1 MKSLSKYSVLIS
13 TLVLCGLLFIFL
25 SNLRPKFK
33 EVESNYSNRLAVNL
47 SKELSSKELSDI
59 LLSNNY
65 VANQRE
71 ANLIADTITARL
83 YRGLEYPNLYYLQKR
98 AYGKIPALVAD
109 SLNIFRTK
117 LERSKQA
124 LGQNAL
130 LPPIDSMEHSCSLQK
145 GEGSIEVQ
153 LFSDSEFELANAV
166 VFLTE
171 YYYDS
176 LHNAC
181 ADTIA
186 YAKTDSLGVV
196 FFSGLNKDHGY
207 SVIPIKKGFEYGS
220 SKGIRVGKF
229 KKNTTF
235 RFEQLEHRIQMI
247 DNATLKQIKNDG
259 TITVRTPKEY
269 KAEVIKWFV
278 LVILA
283 WWVLA
288 VFLMRRKKYFD
299 PLLIAAAM
307 FLTGLCVIMM
317 FAIQNPL
324 TEELRGAEMA
334 SGVLI
339 GIAIVFALQFVDF
352 IKFYQ
357 GNSKINFDPTI
368 SVLRWLFLP
377 FKQKISPLATVLSGD
392 ARIYKKI
399 GALFLIA
406 LSFPFA
412 ILRSLFLPYRQKVS
426 YLSSILSGDEH
437 LLKKIG
443 AFFLIVLSFP
453 FVIFN
458 VFTVVS
464 KLNKPIL
471 RFIDKLPKG
480 FGWLL
485 LAIILTALLFTPLGK
500 DIGGMTV
507 NLDLKIIPVFQP
519 SEIAKYLI
527 VFFMAAFF
535 TSTADSIIAY
545 SRPNHTKVWNKFKTL
560 AWLLVGLVVIMT
572 IYAVLGDMGPA
583 LIIAVTFILL
593 YSLVKSKVNLDNMP
607 EEEKWERIFTCDFAI
622 LIYGI
627 LSFAL
632 FTYFGYKIGNSMIF
646 SLLWFVVWIGVGL
659 SRNKQ
664 FFETAFFF
672 NLIVFIFIFGG
683 EILTQIPAFENS
695 DTAIRFE
702 QRTRMCVNTWGDLD
716 ILHNGHDAEP
726 VSNTQVANGLWAIAT
741 GGMIGQGLGDGNP
754 NLIPAFHTDMILSSI
769 AEQMGWIGLVFVVLV
784 LALLLRRMVVA
795 GYRVGHPFAF
805 YFCMGVAIVTAV
817 QFFIIAL
824 GSSGMIPLT
833 GVTVPFISYGK
844 VSMILNLVAFGIVLS
859 MSKNI
864 RLERESEHS
873 PIIEKIRKRS
883 VGDYNYPVSIVS
895 WTFLI
900 LALFTLGVWQYYALW
915 TRSKTLVH
923 PAYVL
928 NNQGLPLIEYN
939 PRIALLT
946 REMWAGNIYDR
957 NGILLATSDREKL
970 TDDFIELLQS
980 GINRDDKHN
989 MLKLDSIKNEYEK
1002 NRKARTRRYYPFAEQ
1017 LFFMLGD
1024 QNTGLYFT
1032 YDENNPIGYMAE
1044 AQHLSYLRDY
1054 DNTYYDKQGNPV
1066 KVNLKGKIKS
1076 NARYILTESID
1087 TTVTYRLRDNKAL
1100 VKYLKT
1106 GIQGRPFRKHNK
1118 DVRDGDFDLHLTMD
1132 AKLQTNLQNRMNS
1145 YVKETP
1151 ALNSN
1156 NLLRVS
1162 VVVLDAE
1169 NGELLTS
1176 ANYPL
1181 PDYQRLRDEDSQG
1194 HHNYS
1199 DNYKDHSWNTYTDR
1213 DLGLTFQTMPGST
1226 AKIMS
1231 AMAGFQ
1237 KLSTSASD
1245 KKYLITADDIVETGK
1260 DPEPHGYKVPMK
1272 DAVVYS
1278 SNCYFINLI
1287 NENDLYWELDSVYET
1302 AGVSIGNSTPYYLS
1316 YAREEVK
1323 QKTIREKIRQNESKA
1338 LSKYNKR
1345 LEDGVHKKMNEGEWK
1360 WAWGQGYE
1368 NFELQASPLNMA
1380 RIASAVVNGGEMPYT
1395 QYLLPTNK
1403 YSKKHIQ
1410 TGEVRLL
1417 SSQSASILKEY
1428 MLAESANQK
1437 PRNSVVLP
1445 SFVGGKTGTPERYRI
1460 DRDIRF
1466 YNKWTRSYQTRKH
1479 IEKRNDG
1486 WYMFFV
1492 EGQGEK
1498 HPLAVAVRMERSTG
1512 SGAAVRLTK
1521 SVVLEALYENGYINK

>member
-1 MKSLSKYSVLIS
+1 MNRLSKYAMLIS
-13 TLVLCGLLFIFL
+13 TLLLCGLLFLFL
-25 SNLRPKFK
+25 NNLRSDFK
-33 EVESNYSNRLAVNL
+33 QTEENYNCQRTVNL
-47 SKELSSKELSDI
+47 SKDLSTAELSNV
-59 LLSNNY
+59 LLTNNY
-65 VANQRE
+65 VGTRKE
-71 ANLIADTITARL
+71 AELAADSITARL
-83 YRGLEYPNLYYLQKR
+83 NRGLKYSNLYYLQKR
-98 AYGKIPALVAD
+98 AYGKIPATVAD
-109 SLNIFRTK
+109 SLHVFTAK
-117 LERSKQA
+117 LDRSKEA
-124 LGQNAL
+124 IGLGNALPVADSLKKENNLGQG
-130 LPPIDSMEHSCSLQK
+130 D
-145 GEGSIEVQ
+145 GSIAIK
-153 LFSDSEFELANAV
+153 LFTEENQSLSDAIV
-166 VFLTE
+166 MLTE

-176 LHNAC
+176 LHRAC
-181 ADTIA
+181 ADTVA
-186 YAKTDSLGVV
+186 YVKTDSLGEVI
-196 FFSGLNKDHGY
+196 FTGLNKAHGY
-207 SVIPIKKGFEYGS
+207 SVLPLKWGFEYGA
-220 SKGIRVGKF
+220 SKGIKFGKF
-229 KKNTTF
+229 KKNLTF
-235 RFEQLEHRIQMI
+235 KFEQLEHRIQMI

-259 TITVRTPKEY
+259 TITVRSPKEY

-278 LVILA
+278 LILLA
-283 WWVLA
+283 WWSLA
-288 VFLMRRKKYFD
+288 IFLMYRKKYFD
-299 PLLIAAAM
+299 PLLLSSAM
-307 FLTGLCVIMM
+307 FLTGFCVLIM

-339 GIAIVFALQFVDF
+339 GIVVIFALQFVDF

-357 GNSKINFDPTI
+357 GNSKIAFDPTI
-368 SVLRWLFLP
+368 SILRWLFLP
-377 FKQKISPLATVLSGD
+377 FKQKVSRLASVLTSD
-392 ARIYKKI
+392 ARITKKL
-399 GALFLIA
+399 GAMILLI
-406 LSFPFA
+406 LSYPFA
-412 ILRSLFLPYRQKVS
+412 IFNIPY
-426 YLSSILSGDEH
+426 
-437 LLKKIG
+437 
-443 AFFLIVLSFP
+443 
-453 FVIFN
+453 
-458 VFTVVS
+458 VS
-464 KLNKPIL
+464 KINKPIL
-471 RFIDKLPKG
+471 KFIDKLPKG

-507 NLDLKIIPVFQP
+507 NLDLQILPVFQP

-535 TSTADSIIAY
+535 TSTADSIIAF
-545 SRPNHTKVWNKFKTL
+545 SRPNHTNVWNKFNTL
-560 AWLLVGLVVIMT
+560 AWLLVGLVVLMA

-607 EEEKWERIFTCDFAI
+607 EEEKWKRIFTCDFAI

-646 SLLWFVVWIGVGL
+646 SLLWFVAWIGVGL

-664 FFETAFFF
+664 FFESAFFF

-683 EILTQIPAFENS
+683 ELLTQIPAFEHS

-716 ILHNGHDAEP
+716 ILHNGNDAEP

-741 GGMIGQGLGDGNP
+741 GGMTGQGLGEGNP

-769 AEQMGWIGLVFVVLV
+769 AEQTGWWGLVCVVLV
-784 LALLLRRMVVA
+784 LALLLRRMIVI
-795 GYRVGHPFAF
+795 GYRIGHPFAF

-844 VSMILNLVAFGIVLS
+844 VSMILNLVALGVILS
-859 MSKNI
+859 MSKKI
-864 RLERESEHS
+864 RTENLQDSS
-873 PIIEKIRKRS
+873 ATIENIRKRS

-895 WTFLI
+895 WTFLV

-915 TRSKTLVH
+915 SRSKTLVH
-923 PAYVL
+923 LAFVL

-957 NGILLATSDREKL
+957 NGVLLATSDREKL
-970 TDDFIELLQS
+970 TDDYIKLLLS
-980 GINRDDKHN
+980 GIDSEDKHN
-989 MLKLDSIKNEYEK
+989 ELKVDSIKQRFEK
-1002 NRKARTRRYYPFAEQ
+1002 TRKAHTRRYYPFAEQ

-1032 YDENNPIGYMAE
+1032 YDEDNPIGYMAE

-1054 DNTYYDKQGNPV
+1054 DNTYYDKQHQPV
-1066 KVNLKGKIKS
+1066 KVKLKGKIKANTKYLAS
-1076 NARYILTESID
+1076 ESID
-1087 TTVTYRLRDNKAL
+1087 TIVTYRLRDNKPL

-1106 GIQGRPFRKHNK
+1106 GIEGRPLRKHNK
-1118 DVRDGDFDLHLTMD
+1118 DVRDGDFDLHLSLD
-1132 AKLQTNLQNRMNS
+1132 AVLQTNLQNRIYS
-1145 YVKETP
+1145 YVEKTP
-1151 ALNSN
+1151 TLKNN

-1169 NGELLTS
+1169 NGELLSS

-1194 HHNYS
+1194 HRSYS
-1199 DNYKDHSWNTYTDR
+1199 DNYKDNSWSAYTDR
-1213 DLGLTFQTMPGST
+1213 DLGLTYQTMPGST
-1226 AKIMS
+1226 AKVMS
-1231 AMAGFQ
+1231 AIAGFQ
-1237 KLSTSASD
+1237 KLGTSAAD
-1245 KKYLITADDIVETGK
+1245 KKYLVTADDIVETGK
-1260 DPEPHGYKVPMK
+1260 APEPHGYNVSMR
-1272 DAVVYS
+1272 DAIVHS
-1278 SNCYFINLI
+1278 SNCYFIHLI
-1287 NENDLYWELDSVYET
+1287 NENDLYWELDSIYET

-1316 YAREEVK
+1316 YARDEVK
-1323 QKTIREKIRQNESKA
+1323 QKTIREKVRQNESKA
-1338 LSKYNKR
+1338 LSKYSKR
-1345 LEDGVHKKMNEGEWK
+1345 MEDGVHNKMNEGEWR
-1360 WAWGQGYE
+1360 WAWGQGYK
-1368 NFELQASPLNMA
+1368 NYELQASPLNIA
-1380 RIASAVVNGGEMPYT
+1380 RIASAVVNDGVMPYT
-1395 QYLLPTNK
+1395 QFLLPENK
-1403 YSKKHIQ
+1403 YGKKYIE
-1410 TGEVRLL
+1410 TGSVRLL
-1417 SSQSASILKEY
+1417 SSTSADILKEY

-1437 PRNSVVLP
+1437 SRNSVLLP

-1460 DRDIRF
+1460 DKDIRF
-1466 YNKWTRSYQTRKH
+1466 YNKWTRKYQTRQH